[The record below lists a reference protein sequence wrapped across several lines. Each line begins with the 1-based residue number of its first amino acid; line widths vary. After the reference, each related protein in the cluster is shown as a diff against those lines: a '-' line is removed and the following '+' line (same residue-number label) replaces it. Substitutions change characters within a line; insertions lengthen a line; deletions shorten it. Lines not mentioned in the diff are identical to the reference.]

1 MVGFQRSA
9 KIERAG
15 NSLQYLK
22 IRNSEGDVERF
33 YAEFRLWSGL
43 IAIIPD
49 FSPGGGFSRDY
60 GIIRCGLPPDIH
72 EFDLFF

>member
-1 MVGFQRSA
+1 MVGFQHSA

-22 IRNSEGDVERF
+22 IRNSGGDVERF

-49 FSPGGGFSRDY
+49 FRPGADFP
-60 GIIRCGLPPDIH
+60 GIMVL
-72 EFDLFF
+72 